1 MQEHDIAI
9 IGAGPSGL
17 TAASFSS
24 SRGLKT
30 VIFESG
36 TAGGLL
42 KTLYPEKIV
51 INYPGYAS
59 GIKASTLA
67 DEFLN
72 QALSYGAE
80 IINERVVELT
90 KDKIITTESGEKHR
104 AKAVIIACG
113 SRSRELGVKGEAEF
127 NYGDRGVYYY
137 ATDKEKF
144 RRKKVAIIG
153 GGNAAIDAALDIA
166 DFADKIF
173 LIHRREKFRA
183 IEKNVEKVMKKK
195 NVEIITNAELREI
208 AGSERVEKIKIVKK
222 LETESKKHREE
233 IIDVS
238 AVIIAIG
245 MIPNT
250 EIFRKTGIELDEEGK
265 IIVDAKQETNIKGIF
280 AAGDVVS
287 GTGSLELI
295 TVACAQ
301 GAIAAHYAYLQI
313 V

>member
-1 MQEHDIAI
+1 MQAWDIAV

-24 SRGLKT
+24 ARGLKT

-51 INYPGYAS
+51 INYPGYAN
-59 GIKASTLA
+59 GIKASALA
-67 DEFLN
+67 DELLK
-72 QALSYGAE
+72 QALSYGVE
-80 IINERVVELT
+80 IINERVTELT
-90 KDKIITTESGEKHR
+90 KEKVIITETGEKHR
-104 AKAVIIACG
+104 AKAIIIACG
-113 SRSRELGVKGEAEF
+113 SRSRELGIKGEAEF
-127 NYGDRGVYYY
+127 NYADRGVYYY
-137 ATDKEKF
+137 ATEKKKF
-144 RRKKVAIIG
+144 KNRRVAIIG
-153 GGNAAIDAALDIA
+153 GGDTAIDAAIDIA
-166 DFADKIF
+166 DTTDKIF

-183 IEKNVEKVMKKK
+183 IEKNVERAMKMKNIEVMK
-195 NVEIITNAELREI
+195 NAELKEI
-208 AGSERVEKIKIVKK
+208 MGSERVEKISVVRKDLNKE
-222 LETESKKHREE
+222 ETLNV
-233 IIDVS
+233 D

-265 IIVDAKQETNIKGIF
+265 IIVDSKQETNIKGIF
-280 AAGDVVS
+280 AAGDIVS

-295 TVACAQ
+295 TVACAH

-313 V
+313 W